1 MELCVLGSVPRD
13 NREGRSDWGGM
24 VVKGCFRRLTGKFR
38 RKAFG
43 LKPLDA
49 VGEELGP
56 SHGLKKALGAFD
68 LLMFGVGS
76 IVGSG
81 VFVVTGEAARKYAG

>member
-1 MELCVLGSVPRD
+1 M
-13 NREGRSDWGGM
+13 M
-24 VVKGCFRRLTGKFR
+24 VKGHLRKLIGKFK

-49 VGEELGP
+49 QDEDPDP

-68 LLMFGVGS
+68 ILMLGVGS